1 MLKCP
6 VEDALL
12 GHKTL
17 RANEQSGQRGK
28 VGPFPVKLH
37 SQFSRQS
44 LILLATC
51 ENLQRCR
58 TSSSLPRSRTIFG
71 SSSRFW
77 PLVRAYNDARRLTL
91 SPTYHKVLMR
101 LSSIFFSFSLS
112 FTAPSH
118 LSAAYFINSGGEK
131 KDLTSDGLII
141 RYSPCSLVLY
151 TENYLTEEYIFG
163 IVLKLIL

>member
-1 MLKCP
+1 MHF
-6 VEDALL
+6 L
-12 GHKTL
+12 GTKL
-17 RANEQSGQRGK
+17 WEQTSK
-28 VGPFPVKLH
+28 VGSAEKLDLFPLKLH